1 MRRASVISG
10 LALFL
15 CLSLTAFAA
24 DPLAPQAA
32 AASDSK
38 AQLTPLLDG
47 IRDYYRQ
54 AGDFSLSFSQ
64 AFHSK
69 LTKRVQI
76 SQGDVDFARPAKLNW
91 RYVKPDTKAFI
102 SDGTTLWAVESETKQ
117 VKLRKNLKTS
127 EFESSLAFLW
137 GGGNL
142 LADYDVRQ
150 IHDAVLE
157 GTVPVLGRLVLWL
170 APKQA
175 ASFDTLYLLLNA
187 QTRRIE
193 EVLMVDSLGNL
204 NHLTFGPPKNNQKF
218 PKNHFTFTAPDKTWT
233 VETIGE

>member
-1 MRRASVISG
+1 MLGIGVWF
-10 LALFL
+10 LF
-15 CLSLTAFAA
+15 SLPVFAA
-24 DPLAPQAA
+24 DPLAPKAQPAA
-32 AASDSK
+32 NAK

-54 AGDFSLSFSQ
+54 AGDFSVSFSQ

-91 RYVKPDTKAFI
+91 RYQKPDNKAFI
-102 SDGTTLWAVESETKQ
+102 SDGATLWAVEAETKQ
-117 VKLRKNLKTS
+117 VKVRKNLKAS
-127 EFESSLAFLW
+127 ELESSLAFLW

-142 LADYDVRQ
+142 LDDYDVRQ
-150 IHDAVLE
+150 LNDSVLE
-157 GTVPVLGRLVLWL
+157 GVVPVMGRLVLWL
-170 APKQA
+170 VPKQA

-233 VETIGE
+233 VELLGE

>member
-1 MRRASVISG
+1 MRRIG
-10 LALFL
+10 WICGFCL
-15 CLSLTAFAA
+15 CLFFALPANAA
-24 DPLAPQAA
+24 DPLNPKAPVSAEA
-32 AASDSK
+32 K

-54 AGDFSLSFSQ
+54 AGDFSVSFSQ

-76 SQGDVDFARPAKLNW
+76 SQGEVDFARPAKLNW
-91 RYVKPDTKAFI
+91 RYLKPDSKSFI
-102 SDGTTLWAVESETKQ
+102 SDGTNLWAVEAENKQ

-127 EFESSLAFLW
+127 ELESSLAFLW

-150 IHDAVLE
+150 INDTVLE
-157 GTVPVLGRLVLWL
+157 GAVPVMGRLVLWL
-170 APKQA
+170 VPKQA

-193 EVLMVDSLGNL
+193 EVVMVDSLGNL

-218 PKNHFTFTAPDKTWT
+218 PKAHFTFTAPDKSWT
-233 VETIGE
+233 VELIGE